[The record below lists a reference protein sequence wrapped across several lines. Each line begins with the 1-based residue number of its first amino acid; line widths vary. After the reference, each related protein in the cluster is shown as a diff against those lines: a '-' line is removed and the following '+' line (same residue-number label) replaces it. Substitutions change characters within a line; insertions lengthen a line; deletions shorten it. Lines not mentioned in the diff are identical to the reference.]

1 MITRGISKRSALTI
15 LKKKRIEFNTQIV
28 LFLEDIR
35 VEKTG
40 EIIRLIYIP
49 DLDTDMIT
57 DESIFGK
64 DGQELISANQEL
76 TDTLIKRIQQ
86 YSRTVGVIQPFKV
99 IVK

>member
-15 LKKKRIEFNTQIV
+15 LKKKQTEFNTQIV
-28 LFLEDIR
+28 LFLEDIQ

-40 EIIRLIYIP
+40 EIIRLIYFP
-49 DLDTDMIT
+49 DLDTNMIT

-64 DGQELISANQEL
+64 DGKELVSANQKI
-76 TDTLIKRIQQ
+76 TKALIKRLQQ
-86 YSRTVGVIQPFKV
+86 YSRTAGVVQPFKV